1 MDISRWKDYEPID
14 HVLVSRQHRT
24 SVMDTRAMRG
34 ADIASDHQFIVRT
47 KVRLKLK
54 RKQQSKATR
63 KKIDITK
70 LQKPSI
76 KTKFTIELRN
86 RFDALQ
92 DYDDKERVPLLLQF
106 SRSIWVVL

>member
-1 MDISRWKDYEPID
+1 M
-14 HVLVSRQHRT
+14 H
-24 SVMDTRAMRG
+24 TRAMRG
-34 ADIASDHQFIVRT
+34 ADIASDHQSVRT

-63 KKIDITK
+63 KKFDTTK

-92 DYDDKERVPLLLQF
+92 DYDDEERVEEK
-106 SRSIWVVL
+106 